1 LRWILTKW
9 LKLISRFFLKLNII
23 SSNRVINNYSN
34 AGLSRVLLGEGG
46 GGGGTQYARDSLYQE
61 GPGGIPLPPQR
72 KIDEIESGGT
82 F

>member
-1 LRWILTKW
+1 MQ
-9 LKLISRFFLKLNII
+9 
-23 SSNRVINNYSN
+23 
-34 AGLSRVLLGEGG
+34 GLVEFCWGTEGG
-46 GGGGTQYARDSLYQE
+46 GGVGTQYARDSLYLE